1 MKITLNYLL
10 LFFLIIGCSKK
21 SESSNDEWPAMDS
34 FHMIMAESYHPI
46 KDSANLVPA
55 RANAEMMA
63 SQAEK
68 WEDATLPEKVNNDEM
83 KSQLAQLKLDAR
95 TFADQVKANASDSV
109 LTASIEILHGE
120 FHKIT
125 EAWHRGDG
133 QEHH

>member
-1 MKITLNYLL
+1 MKISLSYLL
-10 LFFLIIGCSKK
+10 ILLLISACAKK
-21 SESSNDEWPAMDS
+21 SVSSDDEWPGMDS

-63 SQAEK
+63 LEAEK
-68 WEDATLPEKVNNDEM
+68 WEEATLPDKVNNDEM

-95 TFADQVKANASDSV
+95 IFADQVKANASDSV

-125 EAWHRGDG
+125 EAWHSGG
-133 QEHH
+133 GHEHP